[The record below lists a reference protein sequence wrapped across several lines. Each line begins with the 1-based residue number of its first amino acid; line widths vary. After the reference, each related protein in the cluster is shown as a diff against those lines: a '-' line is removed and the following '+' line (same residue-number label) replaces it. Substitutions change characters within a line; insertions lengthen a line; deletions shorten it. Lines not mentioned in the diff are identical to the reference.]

1 MDYAKRFNIRCFIE
15 TGTYTGDK
23 IAVMTNSFDELHSIN
38 TIDKLRDFVMRHR
51 PDLNMS
57 VERDIFRI
65 HPYRS

>member
-1 MDYAKRFNIRCFIE
+1 
-15 TGTYTGDK
+15 
-23 IAVMTNSFDELHSIN
+23 
-38 TIDKLRDFVMRHR
+38 LRDFVMRHR